1 MSKNIPAIFPDIG
14 PGEFMSGL
22 KVETNDWQSAM
33 ESQHH
38 QHQRRGAQ
46 TTIYISD
53 GDPFE
58 TTSGSYTTIDDNDAD
73 NPLTLHQGVVRLT
86 REMVD
91 ASAIKHSLTFVG
103 VGKDIDVQVKVYAPD
118 SGTTPLATFTA
129 SRASSTV
136 DRFESSV
143 LIAAAAADEDGVSGN
158 DPRVLLVSIEV
169 KANST
174 SAALYQAFVYES
186 YITGAQL
193 PTE

>member
-1 MSKNIPAIFPDIG
+1 MSKTLPSIHPDIG
-14 PGEFMSGL
+14 PSEFMSGRD
-22 KVETNDWQSAM
+22 VEANDWH
-33 ESQHH
+33 ETIKSQHH
-38 QHQRRGAQ
+38 QKQRVGARA
-46 TTIYISD
+46 TIYISET
-53 GDPFE
+53 DPFE

-91 ASAIKHSLTFVG
+91 AGAIKHELTFVG
-103 VGKDIDVQVKVYAPD
+103 VGKDIDVQVSIYAPD

-136 DRFESSV
+136 DRFESSI
-143 LIAAAAADEDGVSGN
+143 LIAAAAADEGGVLDN